1 MTNAPRELHPVPSE
15 GTLDIR
21 EFMSKVGRHKWL
33 ILLVAASV
41 TLLVAIYSYS
51 RPSVYESTAQFLVRP
66 TLVQPLQSNPF
77 DTVSMPTEM
86 QLVTSAQVADIA
98 RQTIGGNLTLQD
110 ALDGVSV
117 TNPANTQILDISYSA
132 HSPAEAQQGA
142 QAFAGAYQTYKHDQA
157 IDTIKTSSDTIRA
170 QITTL
175 DGEIAELNGR
185 IAASTD
191 PVDQQSLTEQRN
203 SLDTV
208 RLSQQNLLAST
219 ATLSSDPGQVVED
232 ALRPTSP
239 VSPKHK
245 LDLALGLLLGL
256 IAGVVLASLRDQARD
271 RIQGP
276 PLVARS
282 LDAPILG
289 SIPRT
294 HRLLVGTAHLASVD
308 EPHGQAAEAYR
319 TLRTNLLA
327 VCRESKAKTIL
338 ITSAR
343 QGEGKSSTAA
353 NLAVALAQAGRSV
366 VLISADLRNPR
377 VHAVFGIGNEQGLG
391 QVLDGTL
398 SLNEA
403 IVETDLAD
411 LRILP
416 SGPVDAVDEPVELL
430 QSDRM
435 GEVLQEC
442 CRSDFVVVDGP
453 PIFPV
458 ADSLVLAD
466 LVDGVLFVTDAQSS
480 TQASVAQSRRQ
491 IHQVGG
497 RILGGILN
505 RVPTTWSS
513 NGYDADH
520 RWRGLLGGHLL
531 RRNGSALDGVP
542 EDAGAPA
549 NN

>member
-1 MTNAPRELHPVPSE
+1 MTTAPRELHAISSE
-15 GTLDIR
+15 GTVDIR
-21 EFMSKVGRHKWL
+21 EFMSKIGRHKWL
-33 ILLVAASV
+33 IFVVAASV

-51 RPSVYESTAQFLVRP
+51 RPSVYQSTTQFLVRP
-66 TLVQPLQSNPF
+66 ILVQPLQPNPF
-77 DTVSMPTEM
+77 DTVSMPTEK

-98 RQTIGGNLTLQD
+98 RETIGGSLQD
-110 ALDGVSV
+110 VLARVSV
-117 TNPANTQILDISYSA
+117 SNPDSTQILDISYSA
-132 HSPAEAQQGA
+132 HDPQAAQAGA
-142 QAFAGAYQTYKHDQA
+142 QAFANAYHDFKQQQA
-157 IDTIKTSSDTIRA
+157 LDTITTVSATIRK
-170 QITTL
+170 QIADL
-175 DGEIAELNGR
+175 DDQIAN
-185 IAASTD
+185 STD
-191 PVDQQSLTEQRN
+191 TEQRN
-203 SLDTV
+203 SLDTS
-208 RLSQQNLLAST
+208 RLALQNQLGSV
-219 ATLSSDPGQVVED
+219 ATLSTDPGQVVED

-245 LDLALGLLLGL
+245 MDLALGLLLGL

-343 QGEGKSSTAA
+343 QGEGKTSTAA

-366 VLISADLRNPR
+366 VLVSADLRNPR

-398 SLNEA
+398 PLDDA
-403 IVETDLAD
+403 IVETDLPD

-430 QSDRM
+430 QSERM
-435 GEVLQEC
+435 AEVLQEC

-505 RVPTTWSS
+505 RVPTSWSA
-513 NGYDADH
+513 NGYDADP
-520 RWRGLLGGHLL
+520 RWRGLLGRNVL
-531 RRNGSALDGVP
+531 RRNGSALDGIP
-542 EDAGAPA
+542 EDTGAPA
-549 NN
+549 HN

>member
-1 MTNAPRELHPVPSE
+1 MTNAPRELHPVPPE

-33 ILLVAASV
+33 ILVVAASV

-86 QLVTSAQVADIA
+86 QLVTSAQVAEIA
-98 RQTIGGNLTLQD
+98 RGTIGGTLQD

-142 QAFAGAYQTYKHDQA
+142 QAFAEAYQTYKHDQA
-157 IDTIKTSSDTIRA
+157 LNTIKTSSDTIRG
-170 QITTL
+170 QITEL
-175 DGEIAELNGR
+175 DGEIADLNTR
-185 IAASTD
+185 IDASTD
-191 PVDQQSLTEQRN
+191 PVEQQTLTEQRN

-208 RLSQQNLLAST
+208 RLTSQNLLAST
-219 ATLSSDPGQVVED
+219 ATLSTDPGEVVED

-343 QGEGKSSTAA
+343 QGEGKTSTAA

-391 QVLDGTL
+391 QVLEGTL
-398 SLNEA
+398 PLDEA
-403 IVETDLAD
+403 IVETDLTD

-442 CRSDFVVVDGP
+442 CRSDFVIVDGP

-505 RVPTTWSS
+505 RVPTTWSA
-513 NGYDADH
+513 NGYDADN
-520 RWRGLLGGHLL
+520 RWRALLGGHLL
-531 RRNGSALDGVP
+531 RRNGSALDGIP
-542 EDAGAPA
+542 EDTGAPA

>member
-1 MTNAPRELHPVPSE
+1 MTNAPRELHPVTSE

-33 ILLVAASV
+33 ILLVAVSV

-51 RPSVYESTAQFLVRP
+51 RPSVYKSTAQFLVRP

-77 DTVSMPTEM
+77 DTVSMATEM

-98 RQTIGGNLTLQD
+98 RQTMGDSVTLQD

-142 QAFAGAYQTYKHDQA
+142 QAFAQAYQTYKHDQA
-157 IDTIKTSSDTIRA
+157 LNTIKTSSDTIRA

-175 DGEIAELNGR
+175 DGEILDLNRQIAE
-185 IAASTD
+185 STD
-191 PVDQQSLTEQRN
+191 PVEQQTLTEERN
-203 SLDTV
+203 SKDTA
-208 RLSQQNLLAST
+208 RLASQNLLAT
-219 ATLSSDPGQVVED
+219 VATLSTDPGQVVED

-308 EPHGQAAEAYR
+308 EPHGQSAEAYR

-343 QGEGKSSTAA
+343 QGEGKTSTAA

-377 VHAVFGIGNEQGLG
+377 IHAVFGIGNEQGLG
-391 QVLDGTL
+391 QVLEGTL
-398 SLNEA
+398 PLDEA

-442 CRSDFVVVDGP
+442 CKSDFVIVDGP

-513 NGYDADH
+513 NGYEADH
-520 RWRGLLGGHLL
+520 GWRGLLGGHLL

>member
-1 MTNAPRELHPVPSE
+1 MTTAPRELHPIPSE
-15 GTLDIR
+15 GTVDIR

-33 ILLVAASV
+33 ILVVAASV

-66 TLVQPLQSNPF
+66 TLVQPLQPNPF
-77 DTVSMPTEM
+77 DTVSLPTEM

-98 RQTIGGNLTLQD
+98 RQTIGGTLQD

-142 QAFAGAYQTYKHDQA
+142 QAFANAYHDYKQQQA
-157 IDTIKTSSDTIRA
+157 IDTINAYSATIRTR
-170 QITTL
+170 ISEL
-175 DGEIAELNGR
+175 DGQIEDLDAQMALLDPNSPEHLSAAERRNN
-185 IAASTD
+185 ADSTR
-191 PVDQQSLTEQRN
+191 LT
-203 SLDTV
+203 L
-208 RLSQQNLLAST
+208 QNQVNQV
-219 ATLSSDPGQVVED
+219 ATLSADPGQVVED

-245 LDLALGLLLGL
+245 MDLALGLLLGL

-343 QGEGKSSTAA
+343 QGEGKTSTAA

-377 VHAVFGIGNEQGLG
+377 IHAVFGIGNEQGLG
-391 QVLDGTL
+391 QVLEGTL
-398 SLNEA
+398 PLDEA

-442 CRSDFVVVDGP
+442 CRSDFVIVDGP

-505 RVPTTWSS
+505 RVPTTWSA

-520 RWRGLLGGHLL
+520 RWRGLLSGRLL
-531 RRNGSALDGVP
+531 RRNGSAVDGIP
-542 EDAGAPA
+542 EDTGAPA
-549 NN
+549 HN

>member
-1 MTNAPRELHPVPSE
+1 MTTAPRELHPIPSE
-15 GTLDIR
+15 GTVDVR

-33 ILLVAASV
+33 ILVVAASV

-66 TLVQPLQSNPF
+66 TLVQPLQANPF

-98 RQTIGGNLTLQD
+98 RQTIGGTLQD

-142 QAFAGAYQTYKHDQA
+142 QAFAEAYQTYKHDQA
-157 IDTIKTSSDTIRA
+157 LGTIKTSSDTIRA
-170 QITTL
+170 QITEL
-175 DGEIAELNGR
+175 DSEIADLNTR

-191 PVDQQSLTEQRN
+191 PVEQQSLTEQRN

-208 RLSQQNLLAST
+208 RLTSQNLLAST
-219 ATLSSDPGQVVED
+219 GTLSTDPGQVVED

-245 LDLALGLLLGL
+245 MDLALGLLLGL

-343 QGEGKSSTAA
+343 QGEGKTSTAA

-391 QVLDGTL
+391 QVLEGTL
-398 SLNEA
+398 PLDEA

-442 CRSDFVVVDGP
+442 CRSDFVIVDGP

-505 RVPTTWSS
+505 RVPTTWSA

-531 RRNGSALDGVP
+531 RRNGSALDGIP
-542 EDAGAPA
+542 EDTGAPA
-549 NN
+549 HN

>member
-343 QGEGKSSTAA
+343 QGEGKTSTAA

-442 CRSDFVVVDGP
+442 CRSDFVIVDGP

>member
-77 DTVSMPTEM
+77 DTVSMATEM

-98 RQTIGGNLTLQD
+98 RETIGGTLQD

-117 TNPANTQILDISYSA
+117 TNPANTQILDISYKA
-132 HSPAEAQQGA
+132 HDPQAAQAGA
-142 QAFAGAYQTYKHDQA
+142 QAFAQAYQTYKHDQA
-157 IDTIKTSSDTIRA
+157 LDTIKTSSDTIRA
-170 QITTL
+170 QITIL

-191 PVDQQSLTEQRN
+191 PVDEQSLTEQRN

-271 RIQGP
+271 RIQAP

-343 QGEGKSSTAA
+343 QGEGKTSTAA

-398 SLNEA
+398 PLDEA
-403 IVETDLAD
+403 IVETDLAE

-442 CRSDFVVVDGP
+442 CRSDFVIVDGP

-505 RVPTTWSS
+505 RVPTTWSA

-520 RWRGLLGGHLL
+520 RWRDLLGGHLL

-542 EDAGAPA
+542 EDTGAPA

>member
-391 QVLDGTL
+391 QVLEGTL
-398 SLNEA
+398 PLDEA

-442 CRSDFVVVDGP
+442 CRSDFVIVDGP

-505 RVPTTWSS
+505 RVPTTWSA

-520 RWRGLLGGHLL
+520 RWRGLLGDLL

>member
-1 MTNAPRELHPVPSE
+1 MTAAPRELHATPPEATVN
-15 GTLDIR
+15 IR

-33 ILLVAASV
+33 ILVVAASV
-41 TLLVAIYSYS
+41 TFLAAIYSYA
-51 RPSVYESTAQFLVRP
+51 RPSVYQSSALFLVRP
-66 TLVQPLQSNPF
+66 TLVQPLQANPF
-77 DTVSMPTEM
+77 DTVNMATEM
-86 QLVTSAQVADIA
+86 QLVTSAPVADIA
-98 RQTIGGNLTLQD
+98 RGTIGGSLQD

-117 TNPANTQILDISYSA
+117 SNPNTSQILDISYSA
-132 HSPAEAQQGA
+132 HTPQAAEAGA
-142 QAFAGAYQTYKHDQA
+142 QAFAEAYQTFKHDQA
-157 IDTIKTSSDTIRA
+157 LSTIATYSKGIQD
-170 QITTL
+170 QIASITADITDL
-175 DGEIAELNGR
+175 DKQIADSIPGSPDEQALLELRNNKE
-185 IAASTD
+185 STRLNLEN
-191 PVDQQSLTEQRN
+191 Q
-203 SLDTV
+203 
-208 RLSQQNLLAST
+208 LSQVV
-219 ATLSSDPGQVVED
+219 TLSSDPGSVVEP
-232 ALRPTSP
+232 AQRPTSP

-256 IAGVVLASLRDQARD
+256 VLGVVLASLRDQARD
-271 RIQGP
+271 RIQAP
-276 PLVARS
+276 PLVAKS

-289 SIPRT
+289 SIPRS
-294 HRLLVGTAHLASVD
+294 HRLLVGSAHLASVD

-327 VCRESKAKTIL
+327 VCRESKAKTVL

-343 QGEGKSSTAA
+343 QGEGKTSTAA

-391 QVLDGTL
+391 QVLEGTL
-398 SLNEA
+398 PLDEA
-403 IVETDLAD
+403 IVETDLPD

-442 CRSDFVVVDGP
+442 CRSDFVIIDGP

-505 RVPTTWSS
+505 RVPTSWGA
-513 NGYDADH
+513 NGYDANH
-520 RWRGLLGGHLL
+520 GWRGLLGRHGP
-531 RRNGSALDGVP
+531 GKDSDLDKISEMTARP
-542 EDAGAPA
+542 
-549 NN
+549 

>member
-1 MTNAPRELHPVPSE
+1 MTTAPRELHPIPSE
-15 GTLDIR
+15 GTVDVR

-33 ILLVAASV
+33 ILVVATSV

-66 TLVQPLQSNPF
+66 ILVQPLQANPF

-98 RQTIGGNLTLQD
+98 QLTIGGTLQD

-142 QAFAGAYQTYKHDQA
+142 QAFAEAYQTYKHDQA
-157 IDTIKTSSDTIRA
+157 LSTIKTSSETIRA
-170 QITTL
+170 QITEL
-175 DGEIAELNGR
+175 DSEIADLNAR

-203 SLDTV
+203 SSDTV
-208 RLSQQNLLAST
+208 RLTSQNLLAST

-245 LDLALGLLLGL
+245 MDLALGLLLGL

-343 QGEGKSSTAA
+343 QGEGKTSTAA

-377 VHAVFGIGNEQGLG
+377 IHAVFGIGNEQGLG
-391 QVLDGTL
+391 QVLEGTL
-398 SLNEA
+398 PLDEA

-442 CRSDFVVVDGP
+442 CRSDFVIVDGP

-505 RVPTTWSS
+505 RVPTTWSA

-520 RWRGLLGGHLL
+520 RWRGLLSGRLL
-531 RRNGSALDGVP
+531 RRNGSAVDGIP
-542 EDAGAPA
+542 EDTGAPA
-549 NN
+549 HN

>member
-1 MTNAPRELHPVPSE
+1 
-15 GTLDIR
+15 
-21 EFMSKVGRHKWL
+21 
-33 ILLVAASV
+33 
-41 TLLVAIYSYS
+41 
-51 RPSVYESTAQFLVRP
+51 
-66 TLVQPLQSNPF
+66 
-77 DTVSMPTEM
+77 M

-98 RQTIGGNLTLQD
+98 RETIGGTLQD

-117 TNPANTQILDISYSA
+117 TNPAGTQILDISYSA

-142 QAFAGAYQTYKHDQA
+142 QAFANAYHDYKQQQA
-157 IDTIKTSSDTIRA
+157 LGTIKTSSDTIRA
-170 QITTL
+170 QITAL
-175 DGEIAELNGR
+175 DGEILVLNR
-185 IAASTD
+185 KIAASTD
-191 PVDQQSLTEQRN
+191 PVEQQSLTEQRN
-203 SLDTV
+203 SSDTV
-208 RLSQQNLLAST
+208 RLADQNLLAST
-219 ATLSSDPGQVVED
+219 ATLSTDPGQVVED

-343 QGEGKSSTAA
+343 QGEGKTSTAA

-398 SLNEA
+398 PLDEA
-403 IVETDLAD
+403 IVETDLAE

-466 LVDGVLFVTDAQSS
+466 LVDGVLFVTDAQTS

-505 RVPTTWSS
+505 RVPTTWSA

-520 RWRGLLGGHLL
+520 RWRDLLAGHLL

-542 EDAGAPA
+542 EDTGAPA
-549 NN
+549 HN

>member
-1 MTNAPRELHPVPSE
+1 MTTAPRELHPTPSE
-15 GTLDIR
+15 GTVDIR
-21 EFMSKVGRHKWL
+21 EFMSKIGRHKWL
-33 ILLVAASV
+33 VLVVAASV

-51 RPSVYESTAQFLVRP
+51 RPSVYQSTAQFLVRP
-66 TLVQPLQSNPF
+66 TLVQPLQPNPF
-77 DTVSMPTEM
+77 DTVSMPNEK
-86 QLVTSAQVADIA
+86 QLVTTAQVAEIA
-98 RQTIGGNLTLQD
+98 RGTIGGSLQD
-110 ALDGVSV
+110 VLDGVSV
-117 TNPANTQILDISYSA
+117 SNPDSTQILEISYSA
-132 HSPAEAQQGA
+132 HTPKDAQAGA
-142 QAFAGAYQTYKHDQA
+142 QAFADAYHDFKQQQAIATITTYSDTYKKQIDA
-157 IDTIKTSSDTIRA
+157 IDAEIADLDQQMSGLDPASPEHLTDAERRN
-170 QITTL
+170 TL
-175 DGEIAELNGR
+175 DTTRLN
-185 IAASTD
+185 
-191 PVDQQSLTEQRN
+191 V
-203 SLDTV
+203 
-208 RLSQQNLLAST
+208 QNQLYQI
-219 ATLSSDPGQVVED
+219 ATLSSDPGQVVEP
-232 ALRPTSP
+232 AQLPTSP

-245 LDLALGLLLGL
+245 LDLALGFLLGL
-256 IAGVVLASLRDQARD
+256 ILGVVLASLRDQARD
-271 RIQGP
+271 RIQAP

-343 QGEGKSSTAA
+343 QGEGKTSTAA

-391 QVLDGTL
+391 QVLEGTL
-398 SLNEA
+398 PLDEA
-403 IVETDLAD
+403 MVETDLPD

-435 GEVLQEC
+435 AEVLQEC

-505 RVPTTWSS
+505 RVPTAWSA

-520 RWRGLLGGHLL
+520 RWRGLLDRHVL
-531 RRNGSALDGVP
+531 RRNGSALDGIP

>member
-1 MTNAPRELHPVPSE
+1 MTTAPRELHPIPSE
-15 GTLDIR
+15 GTVDIR
-21 EFMSKVGRHKWL
+21 QFMSKVGRHKWL
-33 ILLVAASV
+33 ILVVAASV

-98 RQTIGGNLTLQD
+98 QQTIGGTLQD

-142 QAFAGAYQTYKHDQA
+142 QAFAEAYQTYKHDQA
-157 IDTIKTSSDTIRA
+157 LSTIKTSSDTIRA

-175 DGEIAELNGR
+175 DGEIADLNTQ

-191 PVDQQSLTEQRN
+191 PVEQQTLTEERN
-203 SLDTV
+203 SKDTA
-208 RLSQQNLLAST
+208 RLASQNLLAT
-219 ATLSSDPGQVVED
+219 VATLSTDPGQVVEG

-245 LDLALGLLLGL
+245 MDLALGLLLGL

-343 QGEGKSSTAA
+343 QGEGKTSTAA

-377 VHAVFGIGNEQGLG
+377 VHAVFGIGNDQGLG

-398 SLNEA
+398 PLDEA
-403 IVETDLAD
+403 IVETDLAE

-442 CRSDFVVVDGP
+442 CRSDFVIVDGP

-520 RWRGLLGGHLL
+520 RWRDLLGGHLL
-531 RRNGSALDGVP
+531 RKNGSALDGIP
-542 EDAGAPA
+542 EDTGAPA

>member
-1 MTNAPRELHPVPSE
+1 MTNAPRELHPIPSE
-15 GTLDIR
+15 GTVDIR

-33 ILLVAASV
+33 ILVVAASV

-86 QLVTSAQVADIA
+86 QLVTSAQVANIA
-98 RQTIGGNLTLQD
+98 QQTIGGTLQD

-142 QAFAGAYQTYKHDQA
+142 QAFAEAYQTYKHDQA
-157 IDTIKTSSDTIRA
+157 LGTIKTSSDTIRA

-175 DGEIAELNGR
+175 DGEIADLNTR

-191 PVDQQSLTEQRN
+191 PVEQQSLTEQRN
-203 SLDTV
+203 SLDTA
-208 RLSQQNLLAST
+208 RLASQNLLAT
-219 ATLSSDPGQVVED
+219 VATLSTDPGQVVED

-245 LDLALGLLLGL
+245 MDLALGLLLGL

-343 QGEGKSSTAA
+343 QGEGKTSTAA

-391 QVLDGTL
+391 QVLEGTL
-398 SLNEA
+398 PLDEA

-416 SGPVDAVDEPVELL
+416 SGPADAVDEPVELL

-442 CRSDFVVVDGP
+442 CRSDFVIVDGP
-453 PIFPV
+453 PIFAV

-531 RRNGSALDGVP
+531 RRNGSALDGIP
-542 EDAGAPA
+542 EDTGAPA

>member
-1 MTNAPRELHPVPSE
+1 MTTAPRELHPIPSE
-15 GTLDIR
+15 GTVDVR

-33 ILLVAASV
+33 ILVVAVSV

-66 TLVQPLQSNPF
+66 ILVQPLQANPF

-98 RQTIGGNLTLQD
+98 QLTIGGTLQD

-142 QAFAGAYQTYKHDQA
+142 QAFAEAYQTYKHDQA
-157 IDTIKTSSDTIRA
+157 LNTIKTSSDTIRA

-175 DGEIAELNGR
+175 DGEIADLNR
-185 IAASTD
+185 QIAASTD
-191 PVDQQSLTEQRN
+191 PVEQQTLTEERN
-203 SLDTV
+203 SKDTV
-208 RLSQQNLLAST
+208 RLTSQNLLAST
-219 ATLSSDPGQVVED
+219 ATLSSDPGEVVED

-245 LDLALGLLLGL
+245 MDLALGLLLGL

-343 QGEGKSSTAA
+343 QGEGKTSTAA

-391 QVLDGTL
+391 QVLEGTL
-398 SLNEA
+398 SLDEA

-442 CRSDFVVVDGP
+442 CRSDFVIVDGP

-505 RVPTTWSS
+505 RVPTTWSA
-513 NGYDADH
+513 NGYGADH
-520 RWRGLLGGHLL
+520 GWRAVLGGHLL
-531 RRNGSALDGVP
+531 RRNGSALDGIP
-542 EDAGAPA
+542 EDTGAPA

>member
-1 MTNAPRELHPVPSE
+1 MTTAPRELHPIPSE
-15 GTLDIR
+15 GTVDVR

-33 ILLVAASV
+33 ILVVAASV

-66 TLVQPLQSNPF
+66 ILVQPLQANPF

-98 RQTIGGNLTLQD
+98 RESIGGTLQD

-142 QAFAGAYQTYKHDQA
+142 QAFAEAYQTYKHDQA
-157 IDTIKTSSDTIRA
+157 LSTIKTSSETIRA
-170 QITTL
+170 QITEL
-175 DGEIAELNGR
+175 DSEIADLNAR

-203 SLDTV
+203 SSDTV
-208 RLSQQNLLAST
+208 RLTSQNLLAST

-245 LDLALGLLLGL
+245 MDLALGLLLGL

-343 QGEGKSSTAA
+343 QGEGKTSTAA

-377 VHAVFGIGNEQGLG
+377 IHAVFGIGNEQGLG
-391 QVLDGTL
+391 QVLEGTL
-398 SLNEA
+398 PLDEA

-442 CRSDFVVVDGP
+442 CRSDFVIVDGP

-505 RVPTTWSS
+505 RVPTTWSA

-520 RWRGLLGGHLL
+520 RWRGLLSGRLL
-531 RRNGSALDGVP
+531 RRNGSAVDGIP
-542 EDAGAPA
+542 EDTGAPA
-549 NN
+549 HN

>member
-21 EFMSKVGRHKWL
+21 EFMSKIGRHKWL

-98 RQTIGGNLTLQD
+98 RQTIGGNLSLQD

-343 QGEGKSSTAA
+343 QGEGKTSTAA

-442 CRSDFVVVDGP
+442 CRSDFVIVDGP

>member
-66 TLVQPLQSNPF
+66 TLVQPLQANPF
-77 DTVSMPTEM
+77 DTVSMATEM

-98 RQTIGGNLTLQD
+98 RETIGGTVTLQD

-142 QAFAGAYQTYKHDQA
+142 QAFAEAYQTYKHDQA
-157 IDTIKTSSDTIRA
+157 VSTIKTSSDTIRA
-170 QITTL
+170 QITEL
-175 DGEIAELNGR
+175 DREIAELNAR

-191 PVDQQSLTEQRN
+191 PVEQQSLTEQRN

-208 RLSQQNLLAST
+208 RLSSQNLLATT
-219 ATLSSDPGQVVED
+219 ATLSTDPGQVVED

-245 LDLALGLLLGL
+245 MDLALGLLLGL

-343 QGEGKSSTAA
+343 QGEGKTSTAA

-391 QVLDGTL
+391 QVLEGTL
-398 SLNEA
+398 SLDEA
-403 IVETDLAD
+403 IVETDLAE

-435 GEVLQEC
+435 GEVLEEC
-442 CRSDFVVVDGP
+442 CRSDFVIVDGP

-531 RRNGSALDGVP
+531 RRNGSALDGIP
-542 EDAGAPA
+542 EDTGAPA

>member
-51 RPSVYESTAQFLVRP
+51 RPSVYDSTAQFLVRP
-66 TLVQPLQSNPF
+66 TLVQPLQANPF
-77 DTVSMPTEM
+77 DSVSMATEM

-98 RQTIGGNLTLQD
+98 RETIGGTVTLQD
-110 ALDGVSV
+110 ALDSVSV

-142 QAFAGAYQTYKHDQA
+142 QAFAQAYQTYKHDQA
-157 IDTIKTSSDTIRA
+157 LGTIKTYSETIRA
-170 QITTL
+170 QITEL
-175 DGEIAELNGR
+175 DGEIADLNNR

-191 PVDQQSLTEQRN
+191 PAEQQSLTEQRN
-203 SLDTV
+203 SVDTA
-208 RLSQQNLLAST
+208 RLASQNQLAT
-219 ATLSSDPGQVVED
+219 VATLSTDPGQVVED

-271 RIQGP
+271 RIQAP

-343 QGEGKSSTAA
+343 QGEGKTSTAA

-391 QVLDGTL
+391 QVLEGTL
-398 SLNEA
+398 PLDEA

-442 CRSDFVVVDGP
+442 CRSDFVIVDGP

-505 RVPTTWSS
+505 RVPTTWSA

-520 RWRGLLGGHLL
+520 RWRGLLGDLL
-531 RRNGSALDGVP
+531 RRNGSALDGIP
-542 EDAGAPA
+542 EDTGAPA

>member
-77 DTVSMPTEM
+77 DTVSMATEM

-343 QGEGKSSTAA
+343 QGEGKTSTAA

-442 CRSDFVVVDGP
+442 CRSDFVIVDGP

-505 RVPTTWSS
+505 RVPTTWSA

-520 RWRGLLGGHLL
+520 RWRGLLGDLL

>member
-98 RQTIGGNLTLQD
+98 RQTMGGNLTLQD

-271 RIQGP
+271 RIQAP

-343 QGEGKSSTAA
+343 QGEGKTSTAA

-442 CRSDFVVVDGP
+442 CRSDFVIVDGP

-505 RVPTTWSS
+505 RVPTTWSA

-520 RWRGLLGGHLL
+520 RWRGLLGDLL

>member
-1 MTNAPRELHPVPSE
+1 MTAAPRELHATPPEATVN
-15 GTLDIR
+15 IR

-33 ILLVAASV
+33 ILVVAASV
-41 TLLVAIYSYS
+41 TVLAAIYSYS
-51 RPSVYESTAQFLVRP
+51 RPSVYQSTAEFLVRP
-66 TLVQPLQSNPF
+66 ILVQPLQSNPL
-77 DTVSMPTEM
+77 DTVNMANET
-86 QLVTSAQVADIA
+86 QLATSAQVADIA
-98 RQTIGGNLTLQD
+98 RDTIGGTLQD
-110 ALDGVSV
+110 VLDGVSV
-117 TNPANTQILDISYSA
+117 SNPAGTQILDISYSA
-132 HSPAEAQQGA
+132 HTPQAAQTGAEAFANAYHDFKQK
-142 QAFAGAYQTYKHDQA
+142 QAT
-157 IDTIKTSSDTIRA
+157 DTINAYSSKYQA
-170 QITTL
+170 QIDYLTGQIETL
-175 DGEIAELNGR
+175 DEHMAQLDPNSIEHLSDAER
-185 IAASTD
+185 
-191 PVDQQSLTEQRN
+191 RN
-203 SLDTV
+203 NLDTT
-208 RLSQQNLLAST
+208 RLNLQNQVSQI

-232 ALRPTSP
+232 AQRPTSP

-256 IAGVVLASLRDQARD
+256 VLGVVLASLRDQARD
-271 RIQGP
+271 RIQAP
-276 PLVARS
+276 PLVAKS

-289 SIPRT
+289 SIPRS
-294 HRLLVGTAHLASVD
+294 HRLLVGSAHLASVD

-343 QGEGKSSTAA
+343 QGEGKTSTAA

-391 QVLDGTL
+391 QVLDG
-398 SLNEA
+398 SLPLDEA

-442 CRSDFVVVDGP
+442 CRSDFVIIDGP

-505 RVPTTWSS
+505 RVPTSWGAS
-513 NGYDADH
+513 GYDANQG
-520 RWRGLLGGHLL
+520 WRGLLG
-531 RRNGSALDGVP
+531 RRGPGKDSDLDKISEMTARP
-542 EDAGAPA
+542 
-549 NN
+549 

>member
-245 LDLALGLLLGL
+245 MDLALGLLLGL

-442 CRSDFVVVDGP
+442 CRSDFVIVDGP

>member
-1 MTNAPRELHPVPSE
+1 MTTAPRELHPIPSE
-15 GTLDIR
+15 GTVDVR

-33 ILLVAASV
+33 ILVVATSV

-66 TLVQPLQSNPF
+66 ILVQPLQANPF

-98 RQTIGGNLTLQD
+98 QLTIGGTLQD

-142 QAFAGAYQTYKHDQA
+142 QAFAEAYQTYKHDQA
-157 IDTIKTSSDTIRA
+157 LSTIKTSSETIRA
-170 QITTL
+170 QITEL
-175 DGEIAELNGR
+175 DSEIADLNAR

-203 SLDTV
+203 SSDTV
-208 RLSQQNLLAST
+208 RLTSQNLLAST

-245 LDLALGLLLGL
+245 MDLALGLLLGL

-343 QGEGKSSTAA
+343 QGEGKTSTAA

-377 VHAVFGIGNEQGLG
+377 IHAVFGIGNEQGLG
-391 QVLDGTL
+391 QVLEGTL
-398 SLNEA
+398 PLDEA

-442 CRSDFVVVDGP
+442 CRSDFVIVDGP

-505 RVPTTWSS
+505 RVPTTWSA

-520 RWRGLLGGHLL
+520 RWRGLLGGRLL
-531 RRNGSALDGVP
+531 RRNGSAVDGIP
-542 EDAGAPA
+542 EDTGAPA
-549 NN
+549 HN

>member
-1 MTNAPRELHPVPSE
+1 MTNAPRELHPIPTE
-15 GTLDIR
+15 GTVDIR

-77 DTVSMPTEM
+77 DTVSMATEM

-98 RQTIGGNLTLQD
+98 RHTIGGNLSLQD

-142 QAFAGAYQTYKHDQA
+142 QAFAEAYQTYKHDQA

-245 LDLALGLLLGL
+245 MDLALGLLLGL

-343 QGEGKSSTAA
+343 QGEGKTSTAA

-391 QVLDGTL
+391 QVLEGTL
-398 SLNEA
+398 PLDEA

-442 CRSDFVVVDGP
+442 CRSDFVIVDGP

-505 RVPTTWSS
+505 RVPTTWSA

-520 RWRGLLGGHLL
+520 RWRGLLGDLL

>member
-1 MTNAPRELHPVPSE
+1 MTTAPRELHPIPSE
-15 GTLDIR
+15 GTVDVR

-33 ILLVAASV
+33 ILVVAASV

-66 TLVQPLQSNPF
+66 ILVQPLQSNPF

-98 RQTIGGNLTLQD
+98 RQTIGGTLQD

-142 QAFAGAYQTYKHDQA
+142 QAFAEAYQTYKRDQA
-157 IDTIKTSSDTIRA
+157 LGTIKTSSDTIRA
-170 QITTL
+170 QITIL
-175 DGEIAELNGR
+175 DGEIRDLNGQ

-191 PVDQQSLTEQRN
+191 PVEVQSLTEERN
-203 SLDTV
+203 SRDTV
-208 RLSQQNLLAST
+208 RLAQQNLLAST

-245 LDLALGLLLGL
+245 MDLALGLLLGL

-343 QGEGKSSTAA
+343 QGEGKTSTAA

-391 QVLDGTL
+391 QVLEGTL
-398 SLNEA
+398 PLDEA

-435 GEVLQEC
+435 GDVLQEC
-442 CRSDFVVVDGP
+442 CRSDFVIVDGP

-505 RVPTTWSS
+505 RVPTTWSA

-520 RWRGLLGGHLL
+520 RWRGLLGGRLL
-531 RRNGSALDGVP
+531 RRNGSALDGIP
-542 EDAGAPA
+542 EDTGAPA
-549 NN
+549 HN

>member
-1 MTNAPRELHPVPSE
+1 MTNAPRELHPIPTE
-15 GTLDIR
+15 GTVDIR

-77 DTVSMPTEM
+77 DTVSMATEM

-98 RQTIGGNLTLQD
+98 RQTIGGNLSLQD

-343 QGEGKSSTAA
+343 QGEGKTSTAA

-442 CRSDFVVVDGP
+442 CRSDFVIVDGP

-505 RVPTTWSS
+505 RVPTTWSA

-520 RWRGLLGGHLL
+520 RWRGLLGDLL

>member
-343 QGEGKSSTAA
+343 QGEGKTSTAA

-416 SGPVDAVDEPVELL
+416 SGPVGAVDEPVELL

-442 CRSDFVVVDGP
+442 CRSDFVIVDGP

-505 RVPTTWSS
+505 RVPTTWSA

-520 RWRGLLGGHLL
+520 RWRGLLGDLL